1 MLFINN
7 IDITITLDDIQY
19 QYHLKIITYKIES
32 NNLNGKQ
39 SKQLN
44 QDKNNISESK
54 SQENSYSINK
64 NTTDINNTIE
74 NNSNDKH
81 IQKKNYIKLSLTLQP
96 NTLEVSKLLTISMID
111 YSETLIEE
119 QIKNITQSIFN
130 NFEDILIKTVP
141 LTKNCESIIIDMN
154 INVVFDF
161 WATWK
166 IADIG
171 DELVSELKMDGDPEL
186 VGTKL
191 NYKYFKKYAL
201 TAIVEEVNSFVQ
213 EGKEDDNN
221 EWNYKYKVIF
231 QNGQSE
237 TLNCVFVSCEN
248 GSKTWVSAENDIN
261 DKIGIAKL
269 QELSQRKLIILNSM
283 KNYIE
288 KNKDVLMDLYNK
300 KCSKK

>member
-1 MLFINN
+1 MLFIKN
-7 IDITITLDDIQY
+7 IDITIALDDIQY
-19 QYHLKIITYKIES
+19 QYHLKIIIYKIES
-32 NNLNGKQ
+32 NNLNYKQ
-39 SKQLN
+39 SKQIN

-54 SQENSYSINK
+54 SPENSYSINK

-74 NNSNDKH
+74 NNSNDKN
-81 IQKKNYIKLSLTLQP
+81 IQKKNYIKLNLTLQP
-96 NTLEVSKLLTISMID
+96 NTLEGSKLLTITMID

-119 QIKNITQSIFN
+119 QLKNITQSIFN

-171 DELVSELKMDGDPEL
+171 DELVSELKMEGDPEL

-191 NYKYFKKYAL
+191 YYKYFKKYAL
-201 TAIVEEVNSFVQ
+201 TAVVEEVNSFVQ

-288 KNKDVLMDLYNK
+288 KNKDVLMDLYNR

>member
-32 NNLNGKQ
+32 NCLNYRQ
-39 SKQLN
+39 NKQLS

-54 SQENSYSINK
+54 SPENSYSINK
-64 NTTDINNTIE
+64 NITDINNTIE
-74 NNSNDKH
+74 NNSHDKH
-81 IQKKNYIKLSLTLQP
+81 AQKKNYINLKLTLQP
-96 NTLEVSKLLTISMID
+96 NTLEGSKLLTIAIID

-119 QIKNITQSIFN
+119 QLKNIIQSIFN

-141 LTKNCESIIIDMN
+141 LTKNCESIIIDSN
-154 INVVFDF
+154 INIVFDF

-171 DELVSELKMDGDPEL
+171 DELVSELKMNGDPQL

-191 NYKYFKKYAL
+191 NYIYYKKYPL

-248 GSKTWVSAENDIN
+248 GTKTWVSAENDIN
-261 DKIGIAKL
+261 DKIGIEKL

-288 KNKDVLMDLYNK
+288 KNKEILLDLYNR

>member
-1 MLFINN
+1 MFIKN
-7 IDITITLDDIQY
+7 IDITIAIDDIQY

-32 NNLNGKQ
+32 NILNYKQ

-54 SQENSYSINK
+54 SPENSYSINK

-74 NNSNDKH
+74 NNSNDKN
-81 IQKKNYIKLSLTLQP
+81 IQKKNYINLNLTLQP
-96 NTLEVSKLLTISMID
+96 NTLEGSKLLTITMID

-119 QIKNITQSIFN
+119 QLKNITQSIFN

-171 DELVSELKMDGDPEL
+171 DELVSELKMEGDPKL

-191 NYKYFKKYAL
+191 YYKYFKKYAL
-201 TAIVEEVNSFVQ
+201 TAVVEEVNSFVQ

-269 QELSQRKLIILNSM
+269 QELSKRKLIILNSM

-288 KNKDVLMDLYNK
+288 KNKDILMDLYNR

>member
-1 MLFINN
+1 MLFIKN

-96 NTLEVSKLLTISMID
+96 NTLEGSKLLTISMID

-119 QIKNITQSIFN
+119 QLKNITQSIFN

-171 DELVSELKMDGDPEL
+171 DEIVSELKMDGDPEL

-248 GSKTWVSAENDIN
+248 GTKTWVSAENDIN

>member
-1 MLFINN
+1 MLFIKN

-19 QYHLKIITYKIES
+19 QYHLKIIIYKIES
-32 NNLNGKQ
+32 NNLNSRQ

-96 NTLEVSKLLTISMID
+96 N
-111 YSETLIEE
+111 SETLIEE

-154 INVVFDF
+154 INIVFDF

-171 DELVSELKMDGDPEL
+171 DEIVSELKMDGDPEL

>member
-1 MLFINN
+1 MLFIKN
-7 IDITITLDDIQY
+7 IDITIAIDDIQY

-32 NNLNGKQ
+32 NILNYKQ

-54 SQENSYSINK
+54 SPENSYSINK

-74 NNSNDKH
+74 NNSNDKN
-81 IQKKNYIKLSLTLQP
+81 IQKKNYINLNLTLQP
-96 NTLEVSKLLTISMID
+96 NTLEGSKLLTITMID

-119 QIKNITQSIFN
+119 QLKNITQSIFN

-171 DELVSELKMDGDPEL
+171 DELVSELKMEGDPKL

-191 NYKYFKKYAL
+191 YYKYFKKYAL
-201 TAIVEEVNSFVQ
+201 TAVVEEVNSFVQ

-269 QELSQRKLIILNSM
+269 QELSKRKLIILNSM

-288 KNKDVLMDLYNK
+288 KNKDILMDLYNR

>member
-1 MLFINN
+1 MLFIKN
-7 IDITITLDDIQY
+7 IDITIAIDDIQY

-32 NNLNGKQ
+32 NILNYKQ

-54 SQENSYSINK
+54 SPENSYSINK

-74 NNSNDKH
+74 NNSNDKN
-81 IQKKNYIKLSLTLQP
+81 IQKKNYINLNLTLQP
-96 NTLEVSKLLTISMID
+96 NTLEGSKLLTITMID

-119 QIKNITQSIFN
+119 QLKNITQSIFN

-171 DELVSELKMDGDPEL
+171 DELVSELKMEGDPKL

-191 NYKYFKKYAL
+191 YYKYFKKYAL
-201 TAIVEEVNSFVQ
+201 TAVVEEVNSFVQ

-288 KNKDVLMDLYNK
+288 KNKDILMDLYNR

>member
-1 MLFINN
+1 MLFIKN

-96 NTLEVSKLLTISMID
+96 NTLEGSKLLTISMID

-119 QIKNITQSIFN
+119 QLKNITQSIFN

-154 INVVFDF
+154 INIVFDF

-171 DELVSELKMDGDPEL
+171 DDLVSELKMDGDPHL

>member
-1 MLFINN
+1 MLFIIN
-7 IDITITLDDIQY
+7 IDIIITLDDIQY

-32 NNLNGKQ
+32 NHLNNIQ
-39 SKQLN
+39 SKQVN
-44 QDKNNISESK
+44 QDKNNISENK
-54 SQENSYSINK
+54 SPDNSYSINTINK
-64 NTTDINNTIE
+64 NITMG

-81 IQKKNYIKLSLTLQP
+81 VQKKSYIKLNLTLQP
-96 NTLEVSKLLTISMID
+96 NTLESSKLLTITMID

-119 QIKNITQSIFN
+119 QLKNITQSIFN

-141 LTKNCESIIIDMN
+141 LTKNCESIIIDSN
-154 INVVFDF
+154 INLVFDF

-171 DELVSELKMDGDPEL
+171 DELVSELKMDGNPQL

-191 NYKYFKKYAL
+191 NYIYFKKYPL
-201 TAIVEEVNSFVQ
+201 TAIVEEVNSFIQ

-221 EWNYKYKVIF
+221 EWNYKYKVTF

-288 KNKDVLMDLYNK
+288 KNKETLMDLYNK
-300 KCSKK
+300 KCLKK

>member
-1 MLFINN
+1 MNN
-7 IDITITLDDIQY
+7 R
-19 QYHLKIITYKIES
+19 
-32 NNLNGKQ
+32 Q

-44 QDKNNISESK
+44 QDKNNISEIK
-54 SQENSYSINK
+54 SPENSYSINK
-64 NTTDINNTIE
+64 NTIDINNTIE
-74 NNSNDKH
+74 NNSHDEH
-81 IQKKNYIKLSLTLQP
+81 TQKKNYIKLKLTLQP
-96 NTLEVSKLLTISMID
+96 NTLEGSKLLTITIID

-119 QIKNITQSIFN
+119 QLKNITQSIFN

-154 INVVFDF
+154 INIVFDF

-171 DELVSELKMDGDPEL
+171 DEIVSELKMDGDPEL

>member
-1 MLFINN
+1 
-7 IDITITLDDIQY
+7 
-19 QYHLKIITYKIES
+19 
-32 NNLNGKQ
+32 
-39 SKQLN
+39 
-44 QDKNNISESK
+44 
-54 SQENSYSINK
+54 
-64 NTTDINNTIE
+64 
-74 NNSNDKH
+74 
-81 IQKKNYIKLSLTLQP
+81 
-96 NTLEVSKLLTISMID
+96 MID

-154 INVVFDF
+154 INIVFDF

-171 DELVSELKMDGDPEL
+171 DEIVSELKMDGDPEL

>member
-1 MLFINN
+1 MLFIKN
-7 IDITITLDDIQY
+7 IDITIALDDIQY

-32 NNLNGKQ
+32 NNLNYKQ
-39 SKQLN
+39 STQFN

-54 SQENSYSINK
+54 SPENSYSINK

-74 NNSNDKH
+74 NNSNDKN
-81 IQKKNYIKLSLTLQP
+81 IQKKNYIKLNLTLQP
-96 NTLEVSKLLTISMID
+96 NTLEGSKLLTITMID

-119 QIKNITQSIFN
+119 QLKNITQSIFN

-171 DELVSELKMDGDPEL
+171 DELVSELKMEGDPEL

-191 NYKYFKKYAL
+191 YYKYFKKYAL
-201 TAIVEEVNSFVQ
+201 TAVVEEVNSFVQ

-288 KNKDVLMDLYNK
+288 KNKDVLMDLYNR

>member
-1 MLFINN
+1 MLFIKN

-32 NNLNGKQ
+32 NILNNRQ
-39 SKQLN
+39 SKN

-54 SQENSYSINK
+54 SPENSYSINK

-74 NNSNDKH
+74 NNSNDNKH
-81 IQKKNYIKLSLTLQP
+81 VKKKNYIKLNLTLQP
-96 NTLEVSKLLTISMID
+96 NTLEGSKLLTISMID
-111 YSETLIEE
+111 YSETLIED
-119 QIKNITQSIFN
+119 QLKNITQSIFN

-141 LTKNCESIIIDMN
+141 LTKNCESIIIDSN

-161 WATWK
+161 WAAWK

-171 DELVSELKMDGDPEL
+171 DELVSELKMDGDPHI

-213 EGKEDDNN
+213 EGNEDDNN
-221 EWNYKYKVIF
+221 EWNYKYRLGST
-231 QNGQSE
+231 NGQGE
-237 TLNCVFVSCEN
+237 YLNCVFVSCEN
-248 GSKTWVSAENDIN
+248 GTKTWVSVENDIN
-261 DKIGIAKL
+261 EKMGIDKL
-269 QELSQRKLIILNSM
+269 QQLSERKLMILNSM
-283 KNYIE
+283 KTFIENNIEYLKTLSNDQYENY
-288 KNKDVLMDLYNK
+288 
-300 KCSKK
+300 

>member
-1 MLFINN
+1 MLFIKN
-7 IDITITLDDIQY
+7 IDITIAIDDIQY

-32 NNLNGKQ
+32 NILNYKQ

-54 SQENSYSINK
+54 SPENSYSINK

-74 NNSNDKH
+74 NNSNDKN
-81 IQKKNYIKLSLTLQP
+81 IQKKNYINLNLTLQP
-96 NTLEVSKLLTISMID
+96 NTLECSKLLTITMID

-119 QIKNITQSIFN
+119 QLKNITQSIFN

-171 DELVSELKMDGDPEL
+171 DELVSELKMEGDPKL

-191 NYKYFKKYAL
+191 YYKYFKKYAL
-201 TAIVEEVNSFVQ
+201 TAVVEEVNSFVQ

-288 KNKDVLMDLYNK
+288 KNKDILMDLYNR